1 MSRGSGHFQIGQ
13 DPGKDVGE
21 GEQPSM
27 CGIIWLQHQRH
38 TKLFFSSSSLP
49 PPCASIKGRN
59 LYNTYHT
66 LSELPPFSSNP
77 RPSKGISDEGKMR
90 ADALSG
96 IGAQERFCSKIF

>member
-38 TKLFFSSSSLP
+38 TKLFFFFFFFA
-49 PPCASIKGRN
+49 ASVCKHQGSQSVQYIPYIIRTTSVF
-59 LYNTYHT
+59 L
-66 LSELPPFSSNP
+66 E
-77 RPSKGISDEGKMR
+77 PSPQQR
-90 ADALSG
+90 H
-96 IGAQERFCSKIF
+96 QR